1 MEDNQNFNLENSQ
14 EEATENL
21 SSNGNGE
28 QVAKPLEEEKEENP
42 HFIIVLRRV
51 FIVLTVLIFIL
62 NVALYIFFFFF
73 FSSGPVGFVC
83 LFFGM
88 GFLFG
93 IGGSFVL
100 LILLWII
107 YGVIALLYRGYY
119 ESFCKK

>member
-62 NVALYIFFFFF
+62 NVALYIFF
-73 FSSGPVGFVC
+73 SSICYPTFT
-83 LFFGM
+83 
-88 GFLFG
+88 
-93 IGGSFVL
+93 I
-100 LILLWII
+100 LIFIKTFII
-107 YGVIALLYRGYY
+107 TSI
-119 ESFCKK
+119 